1 MATFTTV
8 NGLPAHIL
16 LNHFVVVL
24 GPLTAI
30 LAILC
35 ALWPAARRRLIWL
48 VLVLSVGTL
57 ILTPLTTNSGAWLVG
72 KVGASPAVKTHQEL
86 GETLIYMVAALVA
99 TVVLLTAVHIRQT
112 RGRTVQVGLHAVIGV
127 LVIAAAVAMLV
138 QTYRVGESGARAAWG
153 STASDSAGS
162 LP

>member
-1 MATFTTV
+1 MSTF

-35 ALWPAARRRLIWL
+35 AVWPAARRRLIWL
-48 VLVLSVGTL
+48 VLLLAVATL
-57 ILTPLTTNSGAWLVG
+57 VLTPLTTNSGVWLRDKLG
-72 KVGASPAVKTHQEL
+72 PSPAINSHQRL
-86 GETLIYMVAALVA
+86 GETLIYMVAALAA
-99 TVVLLTAVHIRQT
+99 TIVVLAAVHIRQA
-112 RGRTVQVGLHAVIGV
+112 RGHTVKLALHAVVGL
-127 LVIAAAVAMLV
+127 LVMAAAVATLV

-153 STASDSAGS
+153 NVASSGQ
-162 LP
+162 